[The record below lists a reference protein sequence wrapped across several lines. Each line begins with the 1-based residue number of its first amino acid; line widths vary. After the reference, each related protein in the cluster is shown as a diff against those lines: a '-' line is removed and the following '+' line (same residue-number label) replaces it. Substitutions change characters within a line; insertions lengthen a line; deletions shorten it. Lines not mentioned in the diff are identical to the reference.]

1 VANVSYRRR
10 AVRLHTPPP
19 FPIPQNGTRVMA
31 AAVRRRLYEIHM
43 RAENLAATFA
53 AAWKAGMRLD
63 EPSIEMEAL
72 SEDELQDVHQEI
84 SAARIGAASCL
95 PVVC

>member
-1 VANVSYRRR
+1 MANVSYRRR
-10 AVRLHTPPP
+10 AVRLHT
-19 FPIPQNGTRVMA
+19 TRAMS
-31 AAVRRRLYEIHM
+31 AAVRRRLYEMHM

-53 AAWKAGMRLD
+53 ATWKAGKRTD

-72 SEDELQDVHQEI
+72 SEDELRDVHLEF
-84 SAARIGAASCL
+84 SAARIDAASCL